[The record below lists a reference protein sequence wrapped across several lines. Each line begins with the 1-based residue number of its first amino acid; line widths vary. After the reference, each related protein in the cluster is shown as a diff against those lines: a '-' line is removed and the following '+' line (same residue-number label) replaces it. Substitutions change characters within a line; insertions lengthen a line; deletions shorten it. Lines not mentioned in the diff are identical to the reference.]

1 MEEEPEDLVLESL
14 RINLKKIQQEKD
26 SLEEKEDKI
35 KKEIERRINGE

>member
-26 SLEEKEDKI
+26 SLEEKEEKI